1 MTPLAADRIRKLL
14 GYGLALGITLLLF
27 RVLGRTA
34 GSAIGAVPEPPV
46 QRRVILVRKGAVR
59 LGVPASRQRL
69 GHRTIGIQTEDA
81 VLEVGFQELGVVVS
95 QCRPLQMDDEVNG
108 DEAVGELRRPDF
120 VGVDCKRIGET
131 MTRVEQDLVGCPV
144 IGMLL
149 MLGILVALPR
159 FAALALTA
167 CGSDSLSEGDA
178 SATPE
183 ASTSA
188 PTVDEALVAKL
199 PESIKSAGV
208 IKIGTDATYQPNEFL
223 DADGKTVIGMDVDLF
238 DAVMAKF
245 GVKTEWVPSAF
256 DAIILGVQSGKYDV
270 GVSSFTVNNERMAQ
284 ATMVSYFKAGTQWVT
299 QKGNPKAINPDD
311 ACGKTVAVQKGTVQA
326 DVDLP
331 ARQKAC
337 TDAGKPEINV
347 LVDADQAKVTASV
360 QSGKADAMLVDLP
373 PAIAAVDLTGGT
385 VELLGTQYDSA
396 PYGYAVPKDQT
407 EFANAIVD
415 ALKALEKDGTY
426 KAINDKYFKINIF
439 TME

>member
-1 MTPLAADRIRKLL
+1 MFRTRALALAA
-14 GYGLALGITLLLF
+14 
-27 RVLGRTA
+27 V
-34 GSAIGAVPEPPV
+34 
-46 QRRVILVRKGAVR
+46 
-59 LGVPASRQRL
+59 AS
-69 GHRTIGIQTEDA
+69 T
-81 VLEVGFQELGVVVS
+81 
-95 QCRPLQMDDEVNG
+95 
-108 DEAVGELRRPDF
+108 
-120 VGVDCKRIGET
+120 
-131 MTRVEQDLVGCPV
+131 
-144 IGMLL
+144 
-149 MLGILVALPR
+149 
-159 FAALALTA
+159 ALALTA

-331 ARQKAC
+331 ARHAAVQ
-337 TDAGKPEINV
+337 
-347 LVDADQAKVTASV
+347 TA
-360 QSGKADAMLVDLP
+360 AP
-373 PAIAAVDLTGGT
+373 PAAAQRRTDCLHAWGPRRLIPLHSWPGRHSPKCACPPPSR
-385 VELLGTQYDSA
+385 SA
-396 PYGYAVPKDQT
+396 RQCRPRCARG
-407 EFANAIVD
+407 
-415 ALKALEKDGTY
+415 
-426 KAINDKYFKINIF
+426 
-439 TME
+439 